1 MGKQKVEIYTRKGKS
16 SPKLK
21 GSWFNDGFHGTMGEL
36 LSSIEENR
44 TPLNNAEDNLLSL
57 KLTFAALES
66 SKLNKTIKI

>member
-1 MGKQKVEIYTRKGKS
+1 
-16 SPKLK
+16 
-21 GSWFNDGFHGTMGEL
+21 MGEL

-66 SKLNKTIKI
+66 SKLKKIIKI